1 MYLLNAPSLIEMQ
14 ISFFIL
20 SVFYLRNH
28 ILTSVDTTYKKK
40 FSYHCRNASLKELLT
55 LVIEELSNETR

>member
-1 MYLLNAPSLIEMQ
+1 MLLNNQHMYLLNAPSLIEMQ

-40 FSYHCRNASLKELLT
+40 FSYHCRNASLK
-55 LVIEELSNETR
+55 